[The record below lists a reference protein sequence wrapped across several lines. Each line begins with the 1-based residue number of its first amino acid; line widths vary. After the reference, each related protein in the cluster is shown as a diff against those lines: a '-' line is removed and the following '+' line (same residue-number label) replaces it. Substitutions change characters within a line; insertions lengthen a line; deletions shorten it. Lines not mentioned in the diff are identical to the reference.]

1 MPTAASLLA
10 EGGPR
15 LAGGAE
21 NQVLML
27 ARELA
32 RRGHSVGIVAFG
44 GDALP
49 LRARVDGVDVIE
61 LTPPRTRIPLVRT
74 LAFYARTFR
83 VLRAN
88 PAGVIVQRAAGI
100 HTALV
105 AAAARLLRTRFVFA
119 SAGLHD
125 FDFGTWER
133 KRWIVA
139 LYERG
144 VRSADQV
151 VVQSAEQ
158 AALCRRRFGRE
169 PAVIA
174 SIAEPAAPQAGTPGA
189 FLWIGRLDEHKRPL
203 AYLDLARALPEA
215 RFRMVAV
222 AGELDA
228 ADIPNLELLGPR
240 PRAELAPLF
249 DDAVAIVSS
258 SRSEGMPNV
267 FLEAW
272 ARGVPALALAHDP
285 DGAIE
290 RERLGGFAGG
300 SPERLAELARE
311 LWENRGDRAELAARC
326 RDYVARAHALGP
338 VADRWSETLG
348 LGSCAG

>member
-1 MPTAASLLA
+1 MPAAAPLLA
-10 EGGPR
+10 EGGAR
-15 LAGGAE
+15 FAGGAE

-32 RRGHSVGIVAFG
+32 RRGHRVGIVAFG
-44 GDALP
+44 GGGGVP
-49 LRARVDGVDVIE
+49 LRARVDGVDVVE

-125 FDFGTWER
+125 FDFASWESR
-133 KRWIVA
+133 RWIVA
-139 LYERG
+139 LYERA
-144 VRSADQV
+144 VRSADRV

-169 PAVIA
+169 PLVIA
-174 SIAEPAAPQAGTPGA
+174 SIAEPAAPQTGTPGA
-189 FLWIGRLDEHKRPL
+189 FLWVGRLDEHKRPQ

-215 RFRMVAV
+215 RFRLVAV

-249 DDAVAIVSS
+249 ADAVAIVST
-258 SRSEGMPNV
+258 SRSEGVPNV

-311 LWENRGDRAELAARC
+311 LWETRGDRAELATRC
-326 RDYVARAHALGP
+326 REHVTRVHDAGP
-338 VADRWSETLG
+338 VADRWSEALG
-348 LGSCAG
+348 LGGV

>member
-1 MPTAASLLA
+1 
-10 EGGPR
+10 
-15 LAGGAE
+15 
-21 NQVLML
+21 ML

-32 RRGHSVGIVAFG
+32 RRGHSVGIVAFAG
-44 GDALP
+44 GAVP
-49 LRARVDGVDVIE
+49 LRERVDGVDVIE
-61 LTPPRTRIPLVRT
+61 LQPPRTRIPLVRT

-88 PAGVIVQRAAGI
+88 PSGVIVQRAAGI
-100 HTALV
+100 HTALA

-133 KRWIVA
+133 KRWIVR

-144 VRSADQV
+144 VRGADQV

-169 PAVIA
+169 PVVIA
-174 SIAEPAAPQAGTPGA
+174 SIAEAAAAQAGAPGA
-189 FLWIGRLDEHKRPL
+189 FLWVGRLDEHKRPQ

-215 RFRMVAV
+215 QFRMVAV
-222 AGELDA
+222 AGEVDA
-228 ADIPNLELLGPR
+228 ADIPNLELLGAR
-240 PRAELAPLF
+240 PRAELGLLL
-249 DDAVAIVSS
+249 DDAVAIVST
-258 SRSEGMPNV
+258 SRSEGIPNV

-311 LWENRGDRAELAARC
+311 LWETRADRAELAARC
-326 RDYVARAHALGP
+326 REHVTRVHAAGP

-348 LGSCAG
+348 LGPCAG